1 MQAGVFRSQMQ
12 PVTIKSAIFA
22 YTNNNIPFLMNQKH
36 KAKVEKRTAKQEKQ
50 AQMVIWGIIIGLI
63 VLALAFVITYSMSF

>member
-1 MQAGVFRSQMQ
+1 MISEVF
-12 PVTIKSAIFA
+12 IAISFSPNL
-22 YTNNNIPFLMNQKH
+22 TNLKTQISNYKTHITMNQKH
-36 KAKVEKRTAKQEKQ
+36 QAKVEKRNAKQEKQ